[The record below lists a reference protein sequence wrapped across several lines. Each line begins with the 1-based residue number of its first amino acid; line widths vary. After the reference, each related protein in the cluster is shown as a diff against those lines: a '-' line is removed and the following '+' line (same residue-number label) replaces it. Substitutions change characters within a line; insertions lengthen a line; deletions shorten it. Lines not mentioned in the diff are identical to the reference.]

1 MKTLRTNHVR
11 AKNAIIP
18 IWIMFGLAIVS
29 IISKILQYNLL
40 NEINNGTDISTSSTT
55 INDIREIIIA
65 FIDFIISIISVI
77 TFIQWFRRAYW
88 NLHELSTNLSYSEG
102 WAAGAWFVPII
113 SFYRPIVIMKELFS
127 ETKKI
132 FIQNGKNVHQNYTPT
147 LNLWWTLWIIG
158 AALET
163 TINQYQK
170 NSKDINVLIN
180 ATIFEI
186 ISLILTIISCLI
198 TIKIIKMYSK
208 LEDELFILNNI
219 ERIENINNSE
229 TTILEE
235 KSENQISTDIE
246 E

>member
-18 IWIMFGLAIVS
+18 IWIILVLAIIS

-40 NEINNGTDISTSSTT
+40 NDANNGIAISTASAS
-55 INDIREIIIA
+55 INDIREAIISV
-65 FIDFIISIISVI
+65 IDFIISIISVV

-88 NLHELSTNLSYSEG
+88 NLHEISSNLSYSEG
-102 WAAGAWFVPII
+102 WAAGSWFVPII
-113 SFYRPIVIMKELFS
+113 SFYRPFVIMKELFS
-127 ETKKI
+127 ETKRI

-170 NSKDINVLIN
+170 KSKDIDVLMN
-180 ATIFEI
+180 ATIGEI
-186 ISLILTIISCLI
+186 IALVLSIVSCII
-198 TIKIIKMYSK
+198 TIKIIKMYSQ
-208 LEDELFILNNI
+208 LEDELFILNNDTNTEINGENNVI
-219 ERIENINNSE
+219 ETLENESNNSE
-229 TTILEE
+229 
-235 KSENQISTDIE
+235 SNDI
-246 E
+246 

>member
-18 IWIMFGLAIVS
+18 IWIILVLAIIS

-40 NEINNGTDISTSSTT
+40 NDANNGIAISTASAS
-55 INDIREIIIA
+55 INDIREAIISV
-65 FIDFIISIISVI
+65 IDFIISIISVV

-88 NLHELSTNLSYSEG
+88 NLHEISSNLSYSEG
-102 WAAGAWFVPII
+102 WAAGSWFVPII
-113 SFYRPIVIMKELFS
+113 SFYRPFVIMKELFS
-127 ETKKI
+127 ETKRI

-170 NSKDINVLIN
+170 NSKDIDVLMN
-180 ATIFEI
+180 ATIGEI
-186 ISLILTIISCLI
+186 IALVLSIVSCII
-198 TIKIIKMYSK
+198 TIKIIKMYSQ
-208 LEDELFILNNI
+208 LEDEFFILNNDTNTKINGENNVI
-219 ERIENINNSE
+219 ETVENESNNSE
-229 TTILEE
+229 
-235 KSENQISTDIE
+235 SNDI
-246 E
+246 